1 MNRNDF
7 EDDYRYNT
15 DDRYGDFSQSYS
27 EINYDTPNQNGYQQQ
42 YVQNPNSF
50 NQQWSRPQGD
60 SYYGLY
66 DNGSNKFERL
76 RKKYPDIR
84 IATVQDGKVKLFG
97 VVSLGILFIILG
109 IAVFIVSYFQ
119 GEAEKDFF
127 AHADTVSGTILSTH
141 YRRTGRKHTRTV
153 YDITFQYEYH
163 GTDYIAEET
172 LSDNNAK
179 HLEVTSDSAVG
190 RTVTVYVDSREP
202 SSAKI
207 FKGSGQPEYF
217 VLIFPLVGVVVII
230 WGIVD
235 YDNCKKGKIA
245 IYRRGK
251 KTVWTKIK

>member
-1 MNRNDF
+1 MKRNNFD
-7 EDDYRYNT
+7 DDYRYNT

-27 EINYDTPNQNGYQQQ
+27 EINYDTPNQNAYNQQ
-42 YVQNPNSF
+42 YVQNPNGF
-50 NQQWSRPQGD
+50 DQQWSRPQGD

-66 DNGSNKFERL
+66 DNGSKLERL
-76 RKKYPDIR
+76 RMRHPDIR
-84 IATVQDGKVKLFG
+84 MATVRDGQSRLAG
-97 VVSLGILFIILG
+97 M
-109 IAVFIVSYFQ
+109 IAVGVLLMVIGIITFIVSYMQ
-119 GEAEKDFF
+119 GEAEKDFL